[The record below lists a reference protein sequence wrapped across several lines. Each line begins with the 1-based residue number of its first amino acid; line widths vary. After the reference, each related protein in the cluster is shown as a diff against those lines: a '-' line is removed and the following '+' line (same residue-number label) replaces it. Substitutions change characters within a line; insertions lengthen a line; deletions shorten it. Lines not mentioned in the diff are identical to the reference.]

1 MRRVTEPAAR
11 IRDDG
16 YFPPGESVLRRVHSE
31 RAVGLFYGQRAL
43 AIGAL
48 SPLNFVGTSLHTDAR
63 QMPFKR
69 LTRTARMFE
78 TVFFGTRAQADRVLG
93 AVARMHDRVN
103 GVLPEAAGPFAA
115 GTPYSA
121 TDPELMLWTIAV
133 MVDSAERFY
142 DLFVRQLSAEE
153 REGLW
158 RDYVRFGELFGLPA
172 AAMPATYDA
181 FRDYFER
188 RLSGA
193 AMHLS
198 DEARAMGY
206 ATAFEIPMPWHAQPN
221 KRVHDLVMLGSLP
234 PRVRELYGLGWSA
247 RERNAFAATVAL
259 LRAARPIA
267 PARVLRGPNTRWF
280 KMVAATERRRIE
292 LGRPTPQLA

>member
-1 MRRVTEPAAR
+1 MTGPAADV
-11 IRDDG
+11 RDDG

-63 QMPFKR
+63 EMPFKR
-69 LTRTARMFE
+69 LARTARMFE
-78 TVFFGTRAQADRVLG
+78 TVFFGTRAQADRVLD

-103 GVLPEAAGPFAA
+103 GVLPEAVGPFEA

-121 TDPELMLWTIAV
+121 TDPGLMLWTIAV
-133 MVDSAERFY
+133 MVDSAECFY
-142 DLFVRQLSAEE
+142 ELFVRLLSPVE

-158 RDYVRFGELFGLPA
+158 CDYVRFGELFGLSTPE
-172 AAMPATYDA
+172 MPPTYDA

-188 RLSGA
+188 RLAGA
-193 AMHLS
+193 AMHLT
-198 DEARAMGY
+198 DEARAIGY
-206 ATAFEIPMPWHAQPN
+206 ATAFQIPMPWHAQPN

-234 PRVRELYGLGWSA
+234 PRVRELYGLSWSGRQRA
-247 RERNAFAATVAL
+247 AFEATVTL
-259 LRAARPIA
+259 LRAARPVV
-267 PARVLRGPNTRWF
+267 PARVLRGSNTRSF
-280 KMVAATERRRIE
+280 EMVAATERRRIE
-292 LGRPTPQLA
+292 RGRPTPQLA